1 MGNKGSSRI
10 GAIVIVAGV
19 AGVALAFLFRGAGLG
34 PGEGGFPAPTSS
46 ETTESVSEQAA
57 EPETEAGFVVVIKGA
72 SYQRD
77 GREVTLDELVA
88 EAQAWTTENDGA
100 IRITQDAEDKA
111 LSGAVR
117 DLTNALKGAGIP
129 YSEEL

>member
-1 MGNKGSSRI
+1 MDKRGSSRI

-19 AGVALAFLFRGAGLG
+19 AGIALAFLFRGPGLG
-34 PGEGGFPAPTSS
+34 SGEGGFPDPTSS
-46 ETTESVSEQAA
+46 ETTESVSEQVA
-57 EPETEAGFVVVIKGA
+57 EAEAGFVVVIKGA
-72 SYQRD
+72 GYQRE

>member
-1 MGNKGSSRI
+1 MENKGSFRV
-10 GAIVIVAGV
+10 GATVVAVGV
-19 AGVALAFLFRGAGLG
+19 LGVALAFLLRGAGLG
-34 PGEGGFPAPTSS
+34 SGEGGVPGPTSPAP
-46 ETTESVSEQAA
+46 TESVSEQVT
-57 EPETEAGFVVVIKGA
+57 EPEAEAGFVVVIKGA
-72 SYQRD
+72 GYQYE

-88 EAQAWTTENDGA
+88 EAQTWTTEDGGA

-117 DLTNALKGAGIP
+117 DLTRALQDAGIA

>member
-1 MGNKGSSRI
+1 
-10 GAIVIVAGV
+10 
-19 AGVALAFLFRGAGLG
+19 
-34 PGEGGFPAPTSS
+34 
-46 ETTESVSEQAA
+46 VSEQAA

>member
-1 MGNKGSSRI
+1 MDKRGSSRI
-10 GAIVIVAGV
+10 GTIVIVAGV

-34 PGEGGFPAPTSS
+34 SGEGGFPDPTSS
-46 ETTESVSEQAA
+46 ETTESVSEQV
-57 EPETEAGFVVVIKGA
+57 TEAETGFVVVIKGA
-72 SYQRD
+72 SYQRE

-88 EAQAWTTENDGA
+88 EAQAWAGENGGA

-111 LSGAVR
+111 RSGAVR
-117 DLTNALKGAGIP
+117 DLTRALKDAGIP